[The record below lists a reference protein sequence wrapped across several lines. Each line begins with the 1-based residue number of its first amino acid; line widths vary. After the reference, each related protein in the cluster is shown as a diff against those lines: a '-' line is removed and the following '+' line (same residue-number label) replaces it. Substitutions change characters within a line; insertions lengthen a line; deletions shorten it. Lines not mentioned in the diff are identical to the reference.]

1 MTIAAMLRRPSA
13 LIPLALSLAAVI
25 TILLHIARF
34 GTAPQA
40 DEGAAAHI
48 WQLLMALQ
56 VPAVAVF
63 AIKWLPEAP
72 KQALI
77 VLALQ
82 GAAIVAAA
90 APVALLHW

>member
-1 MTIAAMLRRPSA
+1 MTIVAMLRRPSA
-13 LIPLALSLAAVI
+13 FLPLALAVAAGL
-25 TILLHIARF
+25 TIVVHIARF

-40 DEGAAAHI
+40 DEGTAAHI
-48 WQLLMALQ
+48 WQLLMVLE

-63 AIKWLPEAP
+63 AAKWLPEAP

>member
-1 MTIAAMLRRPSA
+1 MTVAAMLRRPSA
-13 LIPLALSLAAVI
+13 VVPLALSLAAVL
-25 TILLHIARF
+25 TILVHIARF

-40 DEGAAAHI
+40 DEGTAAHI

-63 AIKWLPEAP
+63 AIKSLPEAP